1 MASSRSSLMAPNSS
15 AFADIGTTS
24 WGIDDDDDQPLDIQV
39 SVTDLKSEQKRLLEG
54 TKLFHLQIK
63 YF

>member
-1 MASSRSSLMAPNSS
+1 MSRAALIASSSS

-39 SVTDLKSEQKRLLEG
+39 SVDDLRSQQQRLLEG
-54 TKLFHLQIK
+54 MLYL
-63 YF
+63 Y